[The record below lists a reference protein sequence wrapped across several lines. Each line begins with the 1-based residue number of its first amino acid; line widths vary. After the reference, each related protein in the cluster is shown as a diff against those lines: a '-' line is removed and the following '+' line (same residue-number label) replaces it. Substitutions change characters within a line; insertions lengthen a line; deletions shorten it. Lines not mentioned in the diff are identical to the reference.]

1 MGLCRVDGLN
11 SIGTELI
18 TLFKTTKT
26 NTTMA
31 RLNYPEEFIRQTAL
45 FKKIKAKHDADGGA
59 SVLIPFLA
67 QQGIDLNDDNT
78 ATTAAIA
85 KDTLFDKATLKA
97 EDDTQDRNNL
107 FNPVVANMKV
117 IFQYLKKFY
126 AKNPAELGLW
136 GATMN
141 GNAIVYPPEFE
152 ELVKLFRAMKAKH
165 DSFGPGGS
173 PLTAFLDQ
181 NEIEIASDDTKVNA
195 AETKHDEA
203 KQGEKD
209 AEDLREDRDNLFDPV
224 MANVLLMGQF
234 LKGLF
239 VKNPKEL
246 GHWGYVVDDSP
257 RDPKFRE
264 STITSGIPKTLTGVK
279 LGSQVENTGT
289 VPLLLHKG
297 DEVGAEPV
305 NLLPEMRFT
314 VVRGWGTMTVENQDP
329 AQEGKIGW
337 LTVDG

>member
-1 MGLCRVDGLN
+1 
-11 SIGTELI
+11 
-18 TLFKTTKT
+18 
-26 NTTMA
+26 MA
-31 RLNYPEEFIRQTAL
+31 RLNYPEEFDRQTKL
-45 FKKIKAKHDADGGA
+45 FKKIKEKHDADGGG
-59 SVLIPFLA
+59 SVLIPFLTE
-67 QQGIDLNDDNT
+67 QSIDLNGDNT
-78 ATTAAIA
+78 RTNSALA
-85 KDTLFDKATLKA
+85 KDKLFDEATLKA
-97 EDDTQDRNNL
+97 EDDTQDRNND
-107 FNPVVANMKV
+107 FDPVVDNMKKS
-117 IFQYLKKFY
+117 FQYLKKFY

-136 GATMN
+136 GATIN

-152 ELVKLFRAMKAKH
+152 ELVKLFRAMKTKH
-165 DSFGPGGS
+165 DSFPGGSS

-181 NEIEIASDDTKVNA
+181 NEIEIAGDDTKVND
-195 AETKHDEA
+195 AETKHDDA

-209 AEDLREDRDNLFDPV
+209 AEDLREDRDNFFDPV

-264 STITSGIPKTLTGVK
+264 TTIVSGIPKTLTGVK

-297 DEVGAEPV
+297 DEVGTEPV

-329 AQEGKIGW
+329 SEEGKIGYI
-337 LTVDG
+337 TVNVGG